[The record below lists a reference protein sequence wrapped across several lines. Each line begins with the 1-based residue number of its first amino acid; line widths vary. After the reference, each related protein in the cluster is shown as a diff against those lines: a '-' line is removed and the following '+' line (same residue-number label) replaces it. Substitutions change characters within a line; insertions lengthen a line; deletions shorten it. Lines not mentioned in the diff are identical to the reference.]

1 LSGEVKTAG
10 VGSAEPQ
17 LPVVRFG
24 LKQFLWWVTG
34 ACLLMAG
41 MAISARSGSM
51 SPLVLLMA
59 VLAVGLHIG
68 GTAIG
73 MRLKA
78 HANERRAWEAGRI
91 PGEAINDGPPPMAS
105 KALPRQPQTRSPLH
119 GHDRPLR
126 RLRSCVIAGAVLGGG
141 LGVAALW
148 LTIGD
153 RTSAAGIVVGALS
166 TAIVGAWLAFVAAN
180 SWAIFRQGWLDAVNA
195 GAPDQGRE

>member
-1 LSGEVKTAG
+1 MNGELKTAG

-24 LKQFLWWVTG
+24 LKQFFWWVTG

-41 MAISARSGSM
+41 MAISARSDSM

-78 HANERRAWEAGRI
+78 HANERRAWEAARNA
-91 PGEAINDGPPPMAS
+91 GEAIDDGPPTAAS
-105 KALPRQPQTRSPLH
+105 VPLYREPQVRSPLH

-126 RLRSCVIAGAVLGGG
+126 RLRAWVSAGAILGGG
-141 LGVAALW
+141 LGVVVLS

-166 TAIVGAWLAFVAAN
+166 TAIVGAWLAFVGAN
-180 SWAIFRQGWLDAVNA
+180 SWAIFRQGWLDAVA
-195 GAPDQGRE
+195 EERRE

>member
-1 LSGEVKTAG
+1 MNGELKTAG
-10 VGSAEPQ
+10 MGSAEPQ
-17 LPVVRFG
+17 LPVLRFG
-24 LKQFLWWVTG
+24 LKQFFWWVTG

-78 HANERRAWEAGRI
+78 HANERRAWEAGQI
-91 PGEAINDGPPPMAS
+91 PGEAIDDGPPPMALVPLTR
-105 KALPRQPQTRSPLH
+105 KPQLRSPLH
-119 GHDRPLR
+119 GHDRPLQ
-126 RLRSCVIAGAVLGGG
+126 RLRQWVVAGAVLGGA
-141 LGVAALW
+141 LGVAALS

-153 RTSAAGIVVGALS
+153 RTTRGGDCGGSRVDGDRGGVAGVCGGEFLGDLSAR
-166 TAIVGAWLAFVAAN
+166 VA
-180 SWAIFRQGWLDAVNA
+180 SMR
-195 GAPDQGRE
+195 